1 MISFLVKTENWSIFS
16 SIAQQYSTNSN
27 IYDDFIPLYHVCVRF
42 TFRTRNDF
50 PFSASSNFVLR
61 IAKNQISDFFST
73 ELLITIRA
81 IFLCFF
87 AVIKNRRE
95 KSKHTQCWMLPSV
108 THSIKMSAWTLKR
121 KNQLHSSWSL
131 KKQQQQTYP
140 LPFHLS
146 FSFTLFSAF
155 AFTSRDFFVRSTFI
169 PFLCVFSLSSFLSFF
184 SKPSHNAT

>member
-1 MISFLVKTENWSIFS
+1 MTFHFPRLLIL
-16 SIAQQYSTNSN
+16 
-27 IYDDFIPLYHVCVRF
+27 RF
-42 TFRTRNDF
+42 AHRKE
-50 PFSASSNFVLR
+50 SNFRFLFHGTFNYHPR
-61 IAKNQISDFFST
+61 Y
-73 ELLITIRA
+73 
-81 IFLCFF
+81 LCFF

-146 FSFTLFSAF
+146 FSFTFFSAF